1 MSALS
6 STMVSSRVRQFSS
19 SSSSSSSQSTSRK
32 KSFSSSSSSSSRTTT
47 KIQRA
52 IRAQAIQQHEMTEGG
67 VLLPTGLYCPD
78 TTQTFRRKTRTI
90 QIGNVKVGSDH
101 PIVKQTMTTS
111 DTRDVNAT
119 VNEIMRCTDAGAEM
133 VRITVQGMQEAKA
146 CQEIKNKLLQSGYT
160 TPIIADIHF
169 SQKSR

>member
-1 MSALS
+1 
-6 STMVSSRVRQFSS
+6 
-19 SSSSSSSQSTSRK
+19 
-32 KSFSSSSSSSSRTTT
+32 
-47 KIQRA
+47 
-52 IRAQAIQQHEMTEGG
+52 MTEGG

-119 VNEIMRCTDAGAEM
+119 VNEIMRCADAGAEM

-160 TPIIADIHF
+160 TPICRYPLRA
-169 SQKSR
+169 KSRDDGGGLLGQDSSQPGQLCRWQKEI